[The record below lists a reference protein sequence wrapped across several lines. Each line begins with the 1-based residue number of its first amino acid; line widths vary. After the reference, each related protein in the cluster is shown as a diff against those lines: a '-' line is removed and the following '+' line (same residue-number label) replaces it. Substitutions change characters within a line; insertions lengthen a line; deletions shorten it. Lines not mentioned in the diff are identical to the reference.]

1 MIQYRVRGI
10 SNLVVACEALL
21 TLLLFWT
28 WITLYQGFVPNGD
41 GINLANYAGYSVLIV
56 IGLLLESIFLNRKL
70 IVFPVDRPTIIRQI
84 PQALRQTSIS
94 IGFLLFVLVLSKDR
108 YLSRVFLLS
117 FIPAFYAMLL
127 FGGHY
132 LPTLLAG
139 RLFRGSREERMLLI
153 GSPRRANTIRNWLEA
168 KRAYG
173 FRTIGILTDDRNAP
187 KPWPEILGSTSELST
202 ILNQHAVTQV
212 IILQLPEVTSGFE
225 GMMEIINKH
234 GARLL
239 ILSNLEEQL
248 HHPVFAFDDSGLS
261 FFTFHLEPL
270 ENPFHR
276 VIKRGFDIAIA
287 LPATLIVFPIAAL
300 VVKLAHTLQS
310 PGPLLYR
317 QTRAGIQNQKFEILK
332 FRTMHTGN
340 TYDARQA
347 ATDDPR
353 IFPAGRFLRRFSID
367 EIPQFLNV
375 IDGSMSVVGPRPHM
389 VEHNDKFAE
398 LLSNYH
404 IRTFVKPGMTG
415 LAQVRG
421 FRGESSTREEISAR
435 LQSDLVYLENWS
447 LILDLSIMLRTIRH
461 LIFPP
466 KKAR

>member
-1 MIQYRVRGI
+1 MIQHRVRGI
-10 SNLVVACEALL
+10 SNLVVACEAMF
-21 TLLLFWT
+21 TLLLFWV
-28 WITLYQGFVPNGD
+28 WIVLYQTFVPGGD
-41 GINLANYAGYSVLIV
+41 GINLVSYTGYSILIV
-56 IGLLLESIFLNRKL
+56 IGLSLESIFIRRKL
-70 IVFPVDRPTIIRQI
+70 IDFPVDRPTMIRQI
-84 PQALRQTSIS
+84 PRALRQAAIS

-127 FGGHY
+127 IGGHY
-132 LPTLLAG
+132 LPRLLAG

-153 GSPRRANTIRNWLEA
+153 GSPKRANKIRDWLVA

-173 FRTIGILTDDRNAP
+173 FRTIGILTDDRNVP
-187 KPWPEILGSTSELST
+187 NPWPDVLGSSSELNA
-202 ILNQHAVTQV
+202 ILTQRAVTQV
-212 IILQLPEVTSGFE
+212 IILQLPEATSGFQE
-225 GMMEIINKH
+225 MMEIITKH

-248 HHPVFAFDDSGLS
+248 RHPVFAFDDSGLS

-270 ENPFHR
+270 ENPLYR
-276 VIKRGFDIAIA
+276 VVKRCLDMA
-287 LPATLIVFPIAAL
+287 LAVPATLIAFPIAAL
-300 VVKLAHTLQS
+300 VVKLVHVFQS

-332 FRTMHTGN
+332 FRTMHVGN
-340 TYDARQA
+340 SDEARQVG
-347 ATDDPR
+347 TNDPR

-375 IDGSMSVVGPRPHM
+375 INGSMSIVGPRPHM

-398 LLSNYH
+398 ILSNYH
-404 IRTFVKPGMTG
+404 IRSFVKPGMTG

-421 FRGESSTREEISAR
+421 FRGESSTREEIAAR

-447 LILDLSIMLRTIRH
+447 LILDLSIIFRTVLHVI
-461 LIFPP
+461 LPP
-466 KKAR
+466 NKAR

>member
-10 SNLVVACEALL
+10 SNLVVSCEALL
-21 TLLLFWT
+21 TLLLFWI
-28 WITLYQGFVPNGD
+28 WIGLYQGFVPNGD
-41 GINLANYAGYSVLIV
+41 GINLANYTGYSLLIV
-56 IGLLLESIFLNRKL
+56 IGLLLESIFLSRKL

-84 PQALRQTSIS
+84 PQALRQTATS

-117 FIPAFYAMLL
+117 FIPAFYTMLL

-132 LPTLLAG
+132 LPRLLAS
-139 RLFRGSREERMLLI
+139 RLFQGSREERMLLI
-153 GSPRRANTIRNWLEA
+153 GSPKRASKIRDWLVA

-173 FRTIGILTDDRNAP
+173 FRTIGILTDDGNVA
-187 KPWPEILGSTSELST
+187 KPWPEILGSTSELNT
-202 ILNQHAVTQV
+202 ILTQHAVTQV
-212 IILQLPEVTSGFE
+212 IILQLPEATSGFDE
-225 GMMEIINKH
+225 MMKTINRH

-248 HHPVFAFDDSGLS
+248 HRPVFAFDDSGLS

-276 VIKRGFDIAIA
+276 VIKRGLDMAVA

-300 VVKLAHTLQS
+300 VVKLVHAFQS

-332 FRTMHTGN
+332 FRTMHTRN
-340 TYDARQA
+340 ADEARQA

-353 IFPAGRFLRRFSID
+353 IFPAGRILRRFSID

-404 IRTFVKPGMTG
+404 IRAFVKPGMTG

-421 FRGESSTREEISAR
+421 FRGESSTREEIAAR

-447 LILDLSIMLRTIRH
+447 LILDVSIILRTVRH